1 MASSF
6 SDRELPGECLRLHIM
21 GAGSVCDGQIELSKE
36 QSPPDLTGVEGLNG
50 LQLLEVLVVCPDD
63 Q

>member
-6 SDRELPGECLRLHIM
+6 SEALTERIARLHIM

>member
-1 MASSF
+1 
-6 SDRELPGECLRLHIM
+6 M

-36 QSPPDLTGVEGLNG
+36 QSTPDLTGVEGLNG